1 MRRFFLVLLAGFG
14 MYGCSV
20 YMAANSEGV
29 NPLELQKSISRCD
42 NRNCILLLGPK
53 VISSVKNSDET
64 ISEEYRFQIDTGAIS
79 RSVMHGLLDV
89 ATIGL
94 WEIAGTPIEAKRKN
108 TSIIFLK
115 VTYDKNEKILR
126 TDIR

>member
-1 MRRFFLVLLAGFG
+1 MFRFFIVLAVSFYLS
-14 MYGCSV
+14 GCSV

-29 NPLELQKSISRCD
+29 NPLELQKSISKCD
-42 NRNCILLLGPK
+42 NRNCILLMGPK
-53 VISSVKNSDET
+53 VISTVKNSDGT
-64 ISEEYRFQIDTGAIS
+64 TSEEYRFQIDTGAIS

-94 WEIAGTPIEAKRKN
+94 WEIAGTPMEAKRKN

-115 VTYDKNEKILR
+115 VTYDKDEKILR